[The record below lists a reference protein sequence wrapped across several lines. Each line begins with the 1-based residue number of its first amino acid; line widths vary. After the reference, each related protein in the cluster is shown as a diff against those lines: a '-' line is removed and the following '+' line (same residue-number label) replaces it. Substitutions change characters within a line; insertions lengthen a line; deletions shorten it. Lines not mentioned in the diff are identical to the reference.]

1 MEKNPTMFEDKDGI
15 DLNEKQEKQFK
26 FIDKRKFSEDS
37 GDGGNNAPTE
47 DKAVNTAG
55 TNDPNLG
62 KTGDAVSETSG
73 NAVDTEK
80 PSEMPQFETD
90 FEADF
95 ATFVY
100 SLNTQ
105 ALLFLGKIPNPM
117 TGKYEKDVNMAKY
130 LIDTIDMLSKKT
142 EGNLDENEKKLV
154 ENILYDLRMA
164 YISEKK

>member
-1 MEKNPTMFEDKDGI
+1 MEKNPTMFDDKKGKGT
-15 DLNEKQEKQFK
+15 NEQQEKQFK
-26 FIDKRKFSEDS
+26 FIDKRKFSEDFAE
-37 GDGGNNAPTE
+37 GGNNAPSDDKGINAADTNNPGINKTE
-47 DKAVNTAG
+47 DAVN
-55 TNDPNLG
+55 
-62 KTGDAVSETSG
+62 ETSG
-73 NAVDTEK
+73 NAVNMEE
-80 PSEMPQFETD
+80 PSEIPA

-117 TGKYEKDVNMAKY
+117 TGKYERDVNMAKY

-142 EGNLDENEKKLV
+142 AGNLDENEKKLV

>member
-1 MEKNPTMFEDKDGI
+1 MFEDKSDV
-15 DLNEKQEKQFK
+15 DKNEKEGKQFK
-26 FIDKRKFSEDS
+26 FIDKRKFSEDFVK
-37 GDGGNNAPTE
+37 GKNNAPPDGEVVNAVNPNDSNIDKTE
-47 DKAVNTAG
+47 DAAKEIENNAVNM
-55 TNDPNLG
+55 N
-62 KTGDAVSETSG
+62 E
-73 NAVDTEK
+73 
-80 PSEMPQFETD
+80 PSELPP

-117 TGKYEKDVNMAKY
+117 SGKYEKDVNMAKY

-142 EGNLDENEKKLV
+142 KGNLDENEGKLV

-164 YISEKK
+164 FISEKK

>member
-1 MEKNPTMFEDKDGI
+1 MEKNPTMFDDKKGKDT
-15 DLNEKQEKQFK
+15 NEQQEKQFK
-26 FIDKRKFSEDS
+26 FIDKRKFSEDFAEGQ
-37 GDGGNNAPTE
+37 GDNAPTE
-47 DKAVNTAG
+47 DKGINTVYTNDQGINKTEDAVN
-55 TNDPNLG
+55 
-62 KTGDAVSETSG
+62 ETSG
-73 NAVDTEK
+73 NAVNMEE
-80 PSEMPQFETD
+80 PSEMPA

-117 TGKYEKDVNMAKY
+117 TGKYERDVNMAKY

-142 EGNLDENEKKLV
+142 AGNLDENEKKLV

>member
-1 MEKNPTMFEDKDGI
+1 MSDKEGEKS
-15 DLNEKQEKQFK
+15 FK
-26 FIDKRKFSEDS
+26 VIDKRKISETEEIKET
-37 GDGGNNAPTE
+37 NNAEEVKPAETAGE
-47 DKAVNTAG
+47 NTAG
-55 TNDPNLG
+55 TATDSKIKAP
-62 KTGDAVSETSG
+62 DET
-73 NAVDTEK
+73 AA
-80 PSEMPQFETD
+80 EMPD

-105 ALLFLGKIPNPM
+105 ALLFMGKIPNPISK
-117 TGKYEKDVNMAKY
+117 KYEKDLGTAKY

-142 EGNLDENEKKLV
+142 KENLDEDEAKLI

>member
-1 MEKNPTMFEDKDGI
+1 MPDKEGEKS
-15 DLNEKQEKQFK
+15 FK
-26 FIDKRKFSEDS
+26 VVDKRKISETEEIKET
-37 GDGGNNAPTE
+37 NNTE
-47 DKAVNTAG
+47 EVKHAETSDENTAG
-55 TNDPNLG
+55 IAADS
-62 KTGDAVSETSG
+62 KIKASDET
-73 NAVDTEK
+73 A
-80 PSEMPQFETD
+80 EMQN

-105 ALLFLGKIPNPM
+105 ALLFMGKIPNPISK
-117 TGKYEKDVNMAKY
+117 KYEKDLETAKY

-142 EGNLDENEKKLV
+142 KGNLDENEAKLI